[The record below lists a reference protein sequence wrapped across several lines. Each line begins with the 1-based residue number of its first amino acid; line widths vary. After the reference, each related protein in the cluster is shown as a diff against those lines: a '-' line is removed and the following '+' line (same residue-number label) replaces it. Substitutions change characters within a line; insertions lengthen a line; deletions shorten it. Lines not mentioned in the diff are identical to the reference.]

1 MDVANLAVT
10 DNGTVGSRLELIRT
24 RLMSQ
29 QTTFE
34 TLKSE
39 NEDAD
44 MAEVAIKLQSASVTY
59 DAALMST
66 SKIMQKSLLN
76 YL

>member
-1 MDVANLAVT
+1 MAQGRKALGLCYSGDAT
-10 DNGTVGSRLELIRT
+10 YI
-24 RLMSQ
+24 M
-29 QTTFE
+29 
-34 TLKSE
+34 SE

-44 MAEVAIKLQSASVTY
+44 MTEVAIKLQSASITY

-66 SKIMQKSLLN
+66 SKIMQTSLLN